1 MSNIGYWVLFV
12 SGFLYCVVG
21 FLMILVIYKMRKL
34 LNQLFTADD
43 ENKKQR
49 QVLQK
54 IACVFCIAY
63 SVRSF
68 GDLLCVGLGYAGDDD
83 AASGDAGP
91 SMVDSL
97 GGYIAVLPPFLYL
110 ISEALP
116 QLAILIYH

>member
-1 MSNIGYWVLFV
+1 MSRIGYQVLFV

-54 IACVFCIAY
+54 IACVFSIAY
-63 SVRSF
+63 SFRSF
-68 GDLLCVGLGYAGDDD
+68 GDFIALGIGIAGKVNETDK
-83 AASGDAGP
+83 SL
-91 SMVDSL
+91 VDGY
-97 GGYIAVLPPFLYL
+97 GGYIAILPPFLYL

-116 QLAILIYH
+116 ELAILIYH